1 MGRGNNILGLAGVL
15 YLTACTP
22 NFDTLKNEVIRD
34 NPNIQDAVDANYAD
48 GGDYDAGINSEK
60 HLDANKDGCVLTYDE
75 SHVCDSLETKI
86 IKNVGDES
94 LTVTTLNDCGQITIC
109 PQEVVVLDKATADE
123 LISGSYGQ
131 GAAQFEEAAD
141 YDAGS
146 ITDTGTT
153 DAGQGDAGCTS
164 TPWHYDGDQDG
175 KRTRDYIEGCE
186 GVGFFSLPES
196 APIDCDDLNRDNN
209 QDNLGQACTTGLG
222 ECLRSGNYVCSA
234 DGSSTACDAPI
245 IPPGEKRCDG
255 GDSDCDGNRDI
266 DCCVDQC
273 LVEGEESCVSFT
285 TKDVCGN
292 FNTDSCLESIIIDC
306 PEDQSCIASS
316 CTNFGS
322 RTILG
327 YWKLNGDALDSGP
340 NELNGVNNRAIP
352 TDSVFGNA
360 GGALQF
366 GSERYVS
373 LGLPEEL
380 SLSSANSFSIFLW
393 FRTAQLPTP
402 YYPLFA
408 DEYTGN
414 NTDMGIYIQ
423 SSGDLFFQL
432 RAGSSMEVITSGQN
446 YADGNWHHLAAV
458 YNTTGHQA
466 SLYID
471 SINEGNQD
479 TPVISGNIADGA
491 INLGAR
497 IGTST
502 GIYYL
507 GNMDEVIV
515 FSGAVTAE
523 GVQAYYDSHQPLL
536 PP

>member
-1 MGRGNNILGLAGVL
+1 MKTLTQLLSLAGMV
-15 YLTACTP
+15 YFTACTP
-22 NFDTLKNEVIRD
+22 NFDTLKNGVNNKHGPTIQGKIDNDYSHGIKMSPAGANLRD
-34 NPNIQDAVDANYAD
+34 RGITYGVVTTSNHQSNLED
-48 GGDYDAGINSEK
+48 GGDAGI
-60 HLDANKDGCVLTYDE
+60 
-75 SHVCDSLETKI
+75 
-86 IKNVGDES
+86 
-94 LTVTTLNDCGQITIC
+94 
-109 PQEVVVLDKATADE
+109 
-123 LISGSYGQ
+123 
-131 GAAQFEEAAD
+131 EA
-141 YDAGS
+141 DAGS
-146 ITDTGTT
+146 QIDGGTTFKDAGSSTDGGKFDSGFQYTDAGRPDASTGTDGGYIVT